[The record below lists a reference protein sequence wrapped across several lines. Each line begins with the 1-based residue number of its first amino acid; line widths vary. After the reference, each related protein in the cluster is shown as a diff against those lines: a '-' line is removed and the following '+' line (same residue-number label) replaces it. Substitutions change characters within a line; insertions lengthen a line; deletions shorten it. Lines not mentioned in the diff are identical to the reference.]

1 MNNMKYTN
9 LALHKRKTKGMEL
22 VMAPKKKRS
31 KVVIA
36 SFVVLASLVSALLF
50 GKGATAIFNPISIVS
65 SVAGFNLNDTDGR
78 TNVLILGSDKRSKGV
93 VESVLTDTILVSSIG
108 TVEKNIALVSLPRDL
123 WVEGSG
129 GYRSKINSV
138 YSYGN
143 EKCSDC
149 GAKEIRD
156 VVEKILGIP
165 VHYYIVVDFQLFRES
180 IDILGGIKV
189 NVEDSFEDKFYP
201 VEGKENASVTADR
214 YETIKFQ
221 KGEQLMDGEI
231 ALKYVR
237 SRKGNNGEDT
247 DFARSKRQQKV
258 ILAIKDK
265 FLSVRTLVDLPK
277 MKQLYDSYAKNVDS
291 NIDFSTA
298 QGFYLLSQ
306 KIDFGTFRT
315 VVLDDRSKAN
325 DGGLLYSPEDTSL
338 YGGAYV
344 LIPRVGDYSQ
354 IHAYVQKYIF
364 GE

>member
-1 MNNMKYTN
+1 MNSMKYTN
-9 LALHKRKTKGMEL
+9 LALHKRKTENTGSAA
-22 VMAPKKKRS
+22 APKKK
-31 KVVIA
+31 KFKAPI
-36 SFVVLASLVSALLF
+36 VLVAALVALFAALLF

-65 SVAGFNLNDTDGR
+65 NIVGFNLNDTDGR
-78 TNVLILGSDKRSKGV
+78 TNVLILGSDKRNKGV
-93 VESVLTDTILVSSIG
+93 VKSVLTDTILVSSIG

-123 WVEGSG
+123 WVEGPG
-129 GYRSKINSV
+129 GYRSKINAI
-138 YSYGN
+138 YSYGS

-149 GAKEIRD
+149 GAKEIKD
-156 VVEKILGIP
+156 VVEKVLGIP
-165 VHYYIVVDFQLFRES
+165 IHYYIVVDFQLFEES

-189 NVEDSFEDKFYP
+189 NVEDPFEDRFYP
-201 VEGKENASVTADR
+201 IEGKENAPVIADR
-214 YETIKFQ
+214 YETVKFQ
-221 KGEQLMDGEI
+221 KGEQLMDGRT
-231 ALKYVR
+231 ALEYVR
-237 SRKGNNGEDT
+237 SRKGDNGEDT

-258 ILAIKDK
+258 ILAIKDR

-291 NIDFSTA
+291 NIDFSAA

-315 VVLDDRSKAN
+315 VVLDDRSTAN
-325 DGGLLYSPEDTSL
+325 KGGLLYAPEDNSL

>member
-1 MNNMKYTN
+1 MNSMKYTN
-9 LALHKRKTKGMEL
+9 LALHKRKAENTGS
-22 VMAPKKKRS
+22 VVVPKKK
-31 KVVIA
+31 KLKAIIVFI
-36 SFVVLASLVSALLF
+36 VVLVALASVLIF
-50 GKGATAIFNPISIVS
+50 GRGATAIFNPVSIVS
-65 SVAGFNLNDTDGR
+65 NIVGFNLNDTDGR
-78 TNVLILGSDKRSKGV
+78 TNILILGSDKRSKGIV
-93 VESVLTDTILVSSIG
+93 KSVLTDTILVSSIG

-129 GYRSKINSV
+129 GYHSKINAV

-143 EKCSDC
+143 EKCPDC
-149 GAKEIRD
+149 GAKEIKD
-156 VVEKILGIP
+156 VVEKVLGIP
-165 VHYYIVVDFQLFRES
+165 IHYYVVVDFQLFKES

-189 NVEDSFEDKFYP
+189 NVENSFEDKFYP
-201 VEGKENASVTADR
+201 VEGKENVSVIADR
-214 YETIKFQ
+214 YETVKFQ
-221 KGEQLMDGEI
+221 KGEQLMNGEA
-231 ALKYVR
+231 ALKFVR

-247 DFARSKRQQKV
+247 DFERSKRQQKV

-277 MKQLYDSYAKNVDS
+277 MKQLYDSYAKNVDL
-291 NIDFSTA
+291 NIDYSA
-298 QGFYLLSQ
+298 ARGFYLLSQ

-315 VVLDDRSKAN
+315 VVLDDRSTAN
-325 DGGLLYSPEDTSL
+325 QGGLLYAPEDNSL